1 MKYIGPFFRMNSLS
15 KKDIS
20 GQLFHLSKEAVKA
33 ICLNSKCGIVSSFRS
48 SKKSHSN
55 NDISTLS
62 DFSPL
67 LCLYQ
72 KSSPL
77 YVHSKTSYGFD
88 ESTFRK
94 NINPSTNALMTLCL
108 LELSDYYSHF
118 DTSNGKVNP
127 KAKSYGILCKKQLDF
142 YTNNLRNSEG
152 VFVEKKNLSEDN
164 SKGYNLIEKDK
175 NFNFSD
181 QAFMMNAYF
190 LYSLY
195 YEDEPISSDYTE
207 FSIQILDMI
216 FDFKEELYNVS
227 FEEGCKILMAL
238 NIFYSL
244 SKLEKSKII
253 IIDLS
258 DFLINKF
265 QEKDYFVTALDDCSL
280 FAITLKDS
288 FKHTEIVAFNE
299 KSEEIL
305 EKLEGL
311 YNNEKEIFM
320 KLTEKKEVKYSSL
333 EICLYFLAML
343 VRSESKEETIESR
356 NIFSNLYKKLFIYSG
371 IVLSWPE
378 APTLDDAERYR
389 SLSMH
394 SNDMLDESFFRMP
407 DLPAPESSG
416 LAPIFIKNV
425 TYSRKKNSFTC
436 SKTSFDSNKN
446 MFMFFLLI
454 HSLKDGIVEN
464 MSFNKNQ
471 EGIEKECIKP
481 LVDDVIEE

>member
-1 MKYIGPFFRMNSLS
+1 MNSLS
-15 KKDIS
+15 KEDIS

-48 SKKSHSN
+48 SKKSHST

-94 NINPSTNALMTLCL
+94 NINPSTNALMTLSL

-118 DTSNGKVNP
+118 ANPQGKVNP
-127 KAKSYGILCKKQLDF
+127 TKKSYSILCKKQLDF

-152 VFVEKKNLSEDN
+152 VFIEKKNLSEDN
-164 SKGYNLIEKDK
+164 SKGYNLVDKDK

-181 QAFMMNAYF
+181 QAFMMNGYF
-190 LYSLY
+190 LFSLY
-195 YEDEPISSDYTE
+195 CQDDPISNDYME
-207 FSIQILDMI
+207 FSVQILDMI

-227 FEEGCKILMAL
+227 FDEGCRVLTAL
-238 NIFYSL
+238 NIFYSY
-244 SKLEKSKII
+244 SKLEKSKTI

-265 QEKDYFVTALDDCSL
+265 QEKDYYVSALDDCCL
-280 FAITLKDS
+280 FAIALKDS
-288 FKHTEIVAFNE
+288 FTHTGIVAFNE
-299 KSEEIL
+299 KSDEIL

-320 KLTEKKEVKYSSL
+320 KLTEKKDVKYSSL

-343 VRSESKEETIESR
+343 IHSKSKEETIESR

-371 IVLSWPE
+371 IVLSWPD
-378 APTLDDAERYR
+378 APTLDDIERYR
-389 SLSMH
+389 NLSMR
-394 SNDMLDESFFRMP
+394 SKDMLDESFFRMP
-407 DLPAPESSG
+407 DLPAPDNSG
-416 LAPIFIKNV
+416 LAPIFIKSI
-425 TYSRKKNSFTC
+425 TYSRKKNTFTS

-446 MFMFFLLI
+446 MLVFFLFI
-454 HSLKDGIVEN
+454 HYLKDGIIEHMNFNNDNNKAEDIKGEN
-464 MSFNKNQ
+464 DKA
-471 EGIEKECIKP
+471 IEDSLI
-481 LVDDVIEE
+481 DNDIEE

>member
-1 MKYIGPFFRMNSLS
+1 MNSLS
-15 KKDIS
+15 KEDIS

-55 NDISTLS
+55 NDDSTLS

-118 DTSNGKVNP
+118 DTTHGKVNST
-127 KAKSYGILCKKQLDF
+127 KKSYSILCKKQLDF

-152 VFVEKKNLSEDN
+152 VFVDKKNLAEDN
-164 SKGYNLIEKDK
+164 LKGYNLIEKDK

-181 QAFMMNAYF
+181 QAFMMDAYF

-195 YEDEPISSDYTE
+195 YHDEPISNDYME

-238 NIFYSL
+238 NIFYDF
-244 SKLEKSKII
+244 SKIEKSKTI

-265 QEKDYFVTALDDCSL
+265 QEKDYFVSALDDCCL

-288 FKHTEIVAFNE
+288 FKHTEIVSFNE
-299 KSEEIL
+299 KSDEIL

-320 KLTEKKEVKYSSL
+320 KLTEKKDVKYSSL
-333 EICLYFLAML
+333 EICSYFLSML
-343 VRSESKEETIESR
+343 IHSNSKEETMESR

-371 IVLSWPE
+371 IVLSWPD
-378 APTLDDAERYR
+378 APTLDEVDRYR
-389 SLSMH
+389 GLSMQ
-394 SNDMLDESFFRMP
+394 SIDMLDESFFRMP
-407 DLPAPESSG
+407 DLPAPEISG
-416 LAPIFIKNV
+416 VAPIFVKNV
-425 TYSRKKNSFTC
+425 TYSRKKNTFTS

-454 HSLKDGIVEN
+454 HYLKDGIVEN
-464 MSFNKNQ
+464 MSFNKNKA
-471 EGIEKECIKP
+471 ETNKKDIEP
-481 LVDDVIEE
+481 LVEDVIEE